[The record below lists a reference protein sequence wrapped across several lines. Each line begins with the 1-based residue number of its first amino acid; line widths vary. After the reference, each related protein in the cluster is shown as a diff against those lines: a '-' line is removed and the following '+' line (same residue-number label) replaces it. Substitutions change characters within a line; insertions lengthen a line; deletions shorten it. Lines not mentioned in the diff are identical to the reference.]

1 MFAVVE
7 IAGTQ
12 VEVSPKAVLDVP
24 RLQGEAGDSLEFNNI
39 LLVNDGENTQIGDP
53 YISGTVTA
61 EIIEHFRDDKIL
73 VFKKKRRKGYRKLN
87 GHRQGYTKVEIK
99 DINIKQ

>member
-12 VEVSPKAVLDVP
+12 VEVSPNAVLDVP
-24 RLQGEAGDSLEFNNI
+24 HLNGEPGDTLEFSDI
-39 LLVNDGENTQIGDP
+39 LLVKDGDNTQLGAP
-53 YISGTVTA
+53 YIFGLVKA
-61 EIIEHFRDDKIL
+61 EIIEHFRDDKVL

-87 GHRQGYTKVEIK
+87 GHRQGYTKIEIK
-99 DINIKQ
+99 DINI

>member
-12 VEVSPKAVLDVP
+12 VEVSPNAVLDVP
-24 RLQGEAGDSLEFNNI
+24 RLKGEAGDSLEFNNI
-39 LLVNDGENTQIGDP
+39 LLVNDGENTKIGDP

-61 EIIEHFRDDKIL
+61 EIIEHFRDDKVL

-99 DINIKQ
+99 DINIK

>member
-12 VEVSPKAVLDVP
+12 VEVSTNAVLDVP
-24 RLQGEAGDSLEFNNI
+24 RLKGEAGDTLEFSNI
-39 LLVNDGENTQIGDP
+39 LLVNDGENTTIGDP
-53 YISGTVTA
+53 FVSGTVTA
-61 EIIEHFRDDKIL
+61 EIIDHFRDKKVL

-99 DINIKQ
+99 DINIK

>member
-12 VEVSPKAVLDVP
+12 VEVSPNAVLDVP
-24 RLQGEAGDSLEFNNI
+24 HLNGEPGDTLEFSDI
-39 LLVNDGENTQIGDP
+39 LLVKDGDNTQLGAP
-53 YISGTVTA
+53 YISGSVKA
-61 EIIEHFRDDKIL
+61 EIIEHFRDDKVL

-87 GHRQGYTKVEIK
+87 GHRQGYTKIEIK
-99 DINIKQ
+99 DINI

>member
-12 VEVSPKAVLDVP
+12 VEVSKNAVLDVP
-24 RLQGEAGDSLEFNNI
+24 RLNGEVGDTMEFSNI
-39 LLVNDGENTQIGDP
+39 LLVNDGDNTTIGSPFVDG
-53 YISGTVTA
+53 SVKA
-61 EIIEHFRDDKIL
+61 EIIDHFRDDKVL

-87 GHRQGYTKVEIK
+87 GHRQSYTKVEIK
-99 DINIKQ
+99 DINIK

>member
-12 VEVSPKAVLDVP
+12 VEVSPNAVLDVP
-24 RLQGEAGDSLEFNNI
+24 HLQGEPGDKLEFSNI
-39 LLVNDGENTQIGDP
+39 LLVAEGENTKVGNP
-53 YISGTVTA
+53 YIEGTVVA
-61 EIIEHFRDDKIL
+61 EIVEHFRDDKVL

-99 DINIKQ
+99 DINIK

>member
-12 VEVSPKAVLDVP
+12 VEVSPNAVLDVP
-24 RLQGEAGDSLEFNNI
+24 HLQGEPGDTMEFSNI
-39 LLVNDGENTQIGDP
+39 LLIADGENTKIGNP
-53 YISGTVTA
+53 YIEGTVVA
-61 EIIEHFRDDKIL
+61 EIVEHFRDDKVL

-99 DINIKQ
+99 DINIK

>member
-12 VEVSPKAVLDVP
+12 VEVSPDAVLDVP
-24 RLQGEAGDSLEFNNI
+24 HLNGEPGDTLEFSDI
-39 LLVNDGENTQIGDP
+39 LLVKDGDNTQLGTP
-53 YISGTVTA
+53 YISGSVKA
-61 EIIEHFRDDKIL
+61 EIIEHFRDEKVL

-87 GHRQGYTKVEIK
+87 GHRQGYTKIEIK
-99 DINIKQ
+99 DINI